1 MLKKFFLQIA
11 SLQSSNSHLKAGAV
25 SERSELAEITIRGL
39 GVIEEATLELGPGFT
54 VLTGETGAGKTMV
67 LTALSLVLGGKADS
81 SLVRQGRD
89 RLVASA
95 TFKVTPRIEEISA
108 EKGARTEDGELI
120 LTRTLNS
127 EGKSRASAGG
137 VSVPASVLSDL
148 GQELIE
154 IHGQVA
160 SMSITKVAKQREILD
175 RYAGEQLRDVC
186 KHYKIA
192 FDDYNNLKAKI
203 ASLKSNAAGREKE
216 IVALQEFSD
225 AFKKIK
231 PNVGEA
237 GRLATEITRLSS
249 IESLRVSVGE
259 SVSLLISEESGVV
272 DALAIAKKNL
282 EVVAEKDPLLSE
294 ILAAVTDAFFQLSE
308 AAQSAH
314 LYLDDLEADPLRLE
328 VAQARRAELI
338 AFLKR
343 YSTVEGANEQIAEL
357 LTRFEHVSESIEDLM
372 GFDDRLA
379 QMEEELELLFQHLS
393 SRAQILSEV
402 RRDFAEQLSS
412 SVTEE
417 IQMLSMPHTRF
428 FCVVSSL
435 DFSQKLSPSVFT
447 SNGVDEVAMLLQ
459 AHRDGPLVQV
469 AKGASGGELSRVM
482 LALEVVLAES
492 EPVGTYIFD
501 EVDAGVGGKAAVE
514 VGRRLRELSQY
525 AQVIV
530 VTHLPQVAA
539 WADSHFVVRKNE
551 DGAVSLSDV
560 VLVTGDLRIEEIA
573 RMLAGHE
580 DSQSAREHA
589 AELLALRG

>member
-1 MLKKFFLQIA
+1 M
-11 SLQSSNSHLKAGAV
+11 
-25 SERSELAEITIRGL
+25 SERSELEEISIRGL

-81 SLVRQGRD
+81 SLVRKGRD

-95 TFKVTPRIEEISA
+95 TFKVQPKIEEIA
-108 EKGARTEDGELI
+108 VDKGVVTEAGELI

-137 VSVPASVLSDL
+137 VSVPASVLSEL
-148 GQELIE
+148 GEELIE
-154 IHGQVA
+154 IHGQAA
-160 SMSITKVAKQREILD
+160 SMSITKVTKQREILD
-175 RYAGEQLRDVC
+175 RYAGSQFTEVYD
-186 KHYKIA
+186 HYRAA
-192 FDDYNNLKAKI
+192 FDDYNSLKAKI

-216 IVALQEFSD
+216 IAALQEFSN
-225 AFKKIK
+225 AFRKIK
-231 PNVGEA
+231 PQVGEA
-237 GRLATEITRLSS
+237 SSLLAEITRLSS
-249 IESLRVSVGE
+249 VESLRSAVGE
-259 SVSLLISEESGVV
+259 SVTLLLAEESGVV
-272 DALAIAKKNL
+272 DVLAVAKRNL
-282 EVVAEKDPLLSE
+282 ETVAGKDPLIAE
-294 ILAAVTDAFFQLSE
+294 ILAVVTDSFFQLSE

-314 LYLDDLEADPLRLE
+314 SYLEDLEADPQRLD
-328 VAQARRAELI
+328 VAQARRAELN

-343 YSTVEGANEQIAEL
+343 YASVEEVDEQILEL
-357 LTRFEHVSESIEDLM
+357 IKRHDLVAESIADLT
-372 GFDDRLA
+372 GGEDRLA
-379 QMEEELELLFQHLS
+379 QMEEELELLFQQLC
-393 SRAQILSEV
+393 SRCQILSEV
-402 RRDFAEQLSS
+402 RRDFAAQLSA

-417 IQMLSMPHTRF
+417 IHMLSMPHTQF
-428 FCVVSSL
+428 FCTVSSP
-435 DFSQKLSPSVFT
+435 DYSQNLSPNVFT
-447 SNGVDEVAMLLQ
+447 LSGADEVAMLLQ

-501 EVDAGVGGKAAVE
+501 EVDAGVGGKAAIE
-514 VGRRLRELSQY
+514 VGRRLRELSKY

-539 WADSHFVVRKNE
+539 WADSHFVVRKND
-551 DGAVSLSDV
+551 DGAVSQSDV
-560 VLVTGDLRIEEIA
+560 VRVTGDMRIEEIA

-589 AELLALRG
+589 AELLAMRG

>member
-1 MLKKFFLQIA
+1 M
-11 SLQSSNSHLKAGAV
+11 
-25 SERSELAEITIRGL
+25 SERSELEEISIRGL

-81 SLVRQGRD
+81 SLVRKGRD

-95 TFKVTPRIEEISA
+95 TFKVQSKIEEIA
-108 EKGARTEDGELI
+108 ADKGATTEDGELI

-137 VSVPASVLSDL
+137 VSVPVSVLAEL
-148 GQELIE
+148 GEELIE
-154 IHGQVA
+154 IHGQAA
-160 SMSITKVAKQREILD
+160 SMSITKIAKQREILD
-175 RYAGEQLRDVC
+175 RYAGSQFTEVHD
-186 KHYKIA
+186 HYKA
-192 FDDYNNLKAKI
+192 ALDDYNSLKAKI
-203 ASLKSNAAGREKE
+203 ASLKSNAAGRERE
-216 IVALQEFSD
+216 IATLQEFSN

-231 PNVGEA
+231 PQPGEA
-237 GRLATEITRLSS
+237 SALLAEITRLSS
-249 IESLRVSVGE
+249 VESLRTSVGE
-259 SVSLLISEESGVV
+259 SVSLLLTEESGVV
-272 DALAIAKKNL
+272 DALAAAKRNL
-282 EVVAEKDPLLSE
+282 ETVADKDPLIGE
-294 ILAAVTDAFFQLSE
+294 ILAAVTDSFFQLSE

-314 LYLDDLEADPLRLE
+314 VYLEDLEADPQRLDT
-328 VAQARRAELI
+328 AQARRAELNS
-338 AFLKR
+338 FLKR
-343 YSTVEGANEQIAEL
+343 YASFEEADDQIMEL
-357 LTRFEHVSESIEDLM
+357 MKRHDLVAESIADLT
-372 GFDDRLA
+372 GGEDRLA
-379 QMEEELELLFQHLS
+379 QMEEELELLFQQLC
-393 SRAQILSEV
+393 SRSQILSEV
-402 RRDFAEQLSS
+402 RRDFAVQLSA

-417 IQMLSMPHTRF
+417 IHMLSMPHTQF
-428 FCVVSSL
+428 FCTVSSP
-435 DFSQKLSPSVFT
+435 DYSQNLGSNVFT
-447 SNGVDEVAMLLQ
+447 LSGADEVAMLLQ

-501 EVDAGVGGKAAVE
+501 EVDAGVGGKAAIE

-539 WADSHFVVRKNE
+539 WADSHFVVRKND
-551 DGAVSLSDV
+551 DGAVSQSDV
-560 VLVTGDLRIEEIA
+560 VRVTGDTRIEEIA

-589 AELLALRG
+589 AELLAMRG